1 MPVLSSFESELTEAC
16 VTLISSLTER
26 LVQHRGVKKVCV
38 CLVQHRGVKKV
49 CVCLVQHRGVKKVC
63 VCLVQHCGV
72 KKVCVCLVQHCGVKK
87 ACVCLVQHCGVK
99 KACVCLVQHWD
110 VEDICVC
117 PLPLNCHMGKF
128 IGVGRS
134 FNPVI
139 PVHSRWIVPVNNIW
153 SGVEPPRYCKP
164 LANILPFHLPSHSE
178 WSAEHPVPDLH
189 PVSHS
194 PAVPT
199 CSGANDQ
206 TSNGLYPH
214 TEWSF
219 GRFEC

>member
-26 LVQHRGVKKVCV
+26 LVQHR
-38 CLVQHRGVKKV
+38 
-49 CVCLVQHRGVKKVC
+49 
-63 VCLVQHCGV
+63 GV

-139 PVHSRWIVPVNNIW
+139 PVHSR
-153 SGVEPPRYCKP
+153 
-164 LANILPFHLPSHSE
+164 
-178 WSAEHPVPDLH
+178 
-189 PVSHS
+189 
-194 PAVPT
+194 
-199 CSGANDQ
+199 
-206 TSNGLYPH
+206 
-214 TEWSF
+214 
-219 GRFEC
+219 